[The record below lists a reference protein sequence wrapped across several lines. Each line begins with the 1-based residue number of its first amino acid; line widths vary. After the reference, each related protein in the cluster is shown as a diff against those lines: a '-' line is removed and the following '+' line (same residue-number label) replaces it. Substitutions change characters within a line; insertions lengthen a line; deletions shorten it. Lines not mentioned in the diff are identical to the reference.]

1 MSTVYKYQ
9 TQKKAKRLSEELSKH
24 SKNIEEDEY
33 NKESVEKQDQSTGFK
48 EIRQKVLILSSRG
61 ITYRQRHLMK
71 DLVDMLPHSKKD
83 TKFDMKSKLY
93 HLNEVAELYNCNNIL
108 FFEARKHQDLYIW
121 MAKVPNGPTIKF
133 HVQNVHT
140 MEDLH
145 LIGNCLK
152 GSRPILSFDASFDTE
167 PHMRLIKELFSHI
180 FGVPKGARRSKPFID
195 HVVTFSIADNKIW
208 FRNYQIVEKAE
219 KEKDFFQPGI
229 DMSLIEIGPR
239 FVMTAICILEGSF
252 GGPVIYENKEFISPS
267 RIRSLVKREK
277 SSKYKDRQAA
287 NVKKFVKKK
296 ESVLPK
302 DPLSNSALFQ
312 D

>member
-1 MSTVYKYQ
+1 M
-9 TQKKAKRLSEELSKH
+9 
-24 SKNIEEDEY
+24 I
-33 NKESVEKQDQSTGFK
+33 
-48 EIRQKVLILSSRG
+48 
-61 ITYRQRHLMK
+61 RQRHLMK
-71 DLVDMLPHSKKD
+71 DLADMLPHSKKD

-93 HLNEVAELYNCNNIL
+93 HLNEAAELYNCNNIL

-140 MEDLH
+140 MDDLH
-145 LIGNCLK
+145 LTGNCLK
-152 GSRPILSFDASFDTE
+152 GSRPILSFDAGFDAE

-208 FRNYQIVEKAE
+208 FRNYQIVEKTE
-219 KEKDFFQPGI
+219 GGKEFFHSDV
-229 DMSLIEIGPR
+229 DMSLVEIGPR

-267 RIRSLVKREK
+267 RIRSLIKRKK
-277 SSKYKDRQAA
+277 SSKYKDRQSA
-287 NVKKFVKKK
+287 NIRKFIKKK

-302 DPLSNSALFQ
+302 DPLNNSILFKG
-312 D
+312 